1 MSSRDQLQNTLEL
14 IKLERQADLDYYR
27 QKVLLRS
34 LHQRTKEGTTWYPVR
49 LKRDYIGTG
58 ERLMI
63 EIERT
68 SQLDQPHAFQSGKSV
83 SVFSNGSGKPE
94 RDHVNGVINYVRDN
108 TMVIT
113 LNAEE
118 LPDWIDSRLLGVDV
132 MFDEMTYREMEF
144 ALKEVMKAEDNRVA
158 TFREILL
165 GEVKGNPEEE
175 W

>member
-1 MSSRDQLQNTLEL
+1 M

-34 LHQRTKEGTTWYPVR
+34 LQQRTKEGTTWYPVR

-58 ERLMI
+58 ERLII
-63 EIERT
+63 EIDRT
-68 SQLDQPHAFQSGKSV
+68 SHFDQPHAFQSGKSV
-83 SVFSNGSGKPE
+83 SVFSNAGGKPE
-94 RDHVNGVINYVRDN
+94 KDHVNGVINYVRDN

-113 LNAEE
+113 LNADE
-118 LPDWIDSRLLGVDV
+118 LPDWIEDSLLGVDV
-132 MFDEMTYREMEF
+132 MFDEMSYREMEF

-158 TFREILL
+158 ELPGDF
-165 GEVKGNPEEE
+165 N